1 MRNQGQNETPG
12 QSETKYLLQ
21 NISLGHELLSS
32 PDCYLS
38 LHENKNFRL
47 TKICEKDRK
56 DHIFISFRMFPFH
69 GNIIFSELSFKR
81 KCKKAASFRK
91 CVFLRKY
98 EIFAYNSCAWRWN
111 FLCRFV
117 RKTSD
122 FSPAFRSIFRLQHLG
137 EKMKFPTSYCS

>member
-1 MRNQGQNETPG
+1 MAG
-12 QSETKYLLQ
+12 
-21 NISLGHELLSS
+21 ISVQKNDFLT
-32 PDCYLS
+32 YQA

-56 DHIFISFRMFPFH
+56 DHIFISFRMFPFY

-98 EIFAYNSCAWRWN
+98 EIFVYDSCA
-111 FLCRFV
+111 
-117 RKTSD
+117 
-122 FSPAFRSIFRLQHLG
+122 
-137 EKMKFPTSYCS
+137 